1 MAANIRRGN
10 LVFAQTA
17 PGGAPGENAMKN
29 HLLAAYIA
37 DFNELY
43 RRRPQDRRRVRREI
57 AAGLVTLGII
67 RGAPIFLGMVT

>member
-1 MAANIRRGN
+1 M
-10 LVFAQTA
+10 FAQIA

-43 RRRPQDRRRVRREI
+43 WQLPQDRRRVRREI
-57 AAGLVTLGII
+57 AAGHVTLKII
-67 RGAPIFLGMVT
+67 MGAAIFLGMGS